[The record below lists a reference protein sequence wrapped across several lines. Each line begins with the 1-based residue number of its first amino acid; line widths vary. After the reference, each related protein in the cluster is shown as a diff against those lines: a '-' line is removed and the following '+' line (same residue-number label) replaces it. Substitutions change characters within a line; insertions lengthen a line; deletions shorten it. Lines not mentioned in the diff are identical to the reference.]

1 MEQFLKFQDLG
12 PVRSWRLDVALNTN
26 FDDLHCHSKNCQPG
40 ENVQKEI
47 KLHNYLLIISW
58 GTVPGT

>member
-26 FDDLHCHSKNCQPG
+26 FDDLQCHSKNWQPG

-47 KLHNYLLIISW
+47 KLHNYL
-58 GTVPGT
+58 